1 MKAIELFCGAGGMS
15 LGAKYAGITTLLS
28 IEHNRDAAATHRAN
42 DLSGITLQMDVRKYD
57 FRQHN
62 MILENPHWKSMGIDL
77 IYGGPNC
84 TSFSCA
90 KNGSVGA
97 DDDKNMIPEFIR
109 ACREARPWFFC
120 MENVPALAGK
130 RHKKYFQSVVSDLV
144 ALGYNVSW
152 GIRTASDF
160 GLPTKRK
167 RLFIVGSL
175 LAEIE
180 VPKESCFKPL
190 LACDVLDLDNRQT
203 DQTVVYAKN
212 PVVHKTLY
220 GSLLVNGRGKP
231 INLDSQV
238 NTITATHANG
248 RHIYD
253 MDGVLAEY
261 HKHLLAGGKSRT
273 GKVFGVRRITL
284 EEAKAIQ
291 GFPMDFVWVG
301 NERSQFRQVGNAV
314 PPRMAEGILR
324 GIVVEWIND

>member
-15 LGAKYAGITTLLS
+15 LGAKYAGIETLLS

-42 DLSGITLQMDVRKYD
+42 DLSGITLQMDVRNYD
-57 FRQHN
+57 FRQHK
-62 MILENPHWKSMGIDL
+62 MVYENPDCLTKGIDL

-90 KNGSVGA
+90 KNGSKGEA
-97 DDDKNMIPEFIR
+97 DEKNMIPEFIR
-109 ACREARPWFFC
+109 ACREARPWYFV

-130 RHKKYFQSVVSDLV
+130 RHREYFESVISDLA
-144 ALGYNVSW
+144 ALGYHVSW
-152 GIRTASDF
+152 GIRSAPDF
-160 GLPTKRK
+160 GLATKRK
-167 RLFIVGSL
+167 RLFVIGSL
-175 LAEIE
+175 LSE
-180 VPKESCFKPL
+180 VRVQNESYSPL
-190 LACDVLDLDNRQT
+190 LARDVLDLDNRET

-212 PVVHKTLY
+212 PVVHRTLY

-238 NTITATHANG
+238 NTITATHTNG

-253 MDGVLAEY
+253 MDGVLANY
-261 HKHLLAGGKSRT
+261 HEHLLAGGKPRT
-273 GKVFGVRRITL
+273 GKVAGVRRITL

-291 GFPMDFVWVG
+291 GFPPDFVWVG

-314 PPRMAEGILR
+314 PPRMAESIFR
-324 GIVVEWIND
+324 GVLVEWINA